1 MANKSRGTQ
10 RIIMVSN
17 RLPFSIEQTD
27 GRIEFRDSAG
37 GVATGLKSLLESM
50 PGVLPFE
57 PDYMWVG
64 WPGAT
69 VSDEHRDEVRSTARS
84 AFRSHPVFLSEE
96 DFDNFYQGFCN
107 KTIWPLFHYFPSNA
121 EYDESYWRQYQR
133 VNKVF
138 SDTLLKIIRQDDL
151 VWIHDYHLMLLPD
164 LLRKAAPKIR
174 IGFFLH
180 IPFPQFEIYRL
191 LPALWRREILD
202 GLLGADLIGFH
213 THDYAKYFL
222 GCVQRIL
229 GYKQKIADVILDRR
243 TVRVATYPMG
253 IDYQKFHEA
262 ARSAEVLKEI
272 ASFKEPFGDSKIILS
287 VDRQDYSK
295 GIIHRLQGFETLLEK
310 HPQWRGKVTFLMLVV
325 PSRIGIQDYEG
336 TKNHIEELVGR
347 INGKFGAINWSPI
360 IYQYRSV
367 PFETLVAWYAMSDVA
382 LVTPLRDGMNLV
394 GKEYIASRTD
404 KTGVLILS
412 EMAGSAKE
420 LTDAIMIN
428 PNHREEIAEA
438 LGQALAMPRHEQIER
453 NRFMQTKLRRHTVG
467 RWAMTFLE
475 EIFAMDPSLEGA
487 YVKPLDPA
495 SQTGLIQHYDR
506 SLNRLLMLDYDGTLV
521 PFASYPQLAKPNQQL
536 LNCLHRLGAN
546 PRNELV
552 LLSGRDKTTL
562 ENWFGALPIGLV
574 AEHGAWIRQYQQSWQ
589 TIKPLRDDWKT
600 ALFPILQSYTERV
613 PGSWIEEKEFS
624 VVWHYRVDDEERGML
639 AARELTDD
647 LIALT
652 ANIDVQV
659 VQGNKT
665 VEMRNAGVHKG
676 LASQIWL
683 LKNSFDFILAI
694 GDDLTDED
702 LFTVLPGRAYSIR
715 VGNRPTRA
723 RFHLQGPEEV
733 MQLLETLDAEYLKS
747 FLLKPEQAVTRHAPM
762 TAEAIGERGPNDES
776 GSFHRSLAR

>member
-1 MANKSRGTQ
+1 MANKSCGTQ
-10 RIIMVSN
+10 RIIVVSN

-27 GRIEFRDSAG
+27 GRIEFRDSPG
-37 GVATGLKSLLESM
+37 GVATGLKSLLDSI
-50 PGVLPFE
+50 PGALPFE

-64 WPGAT
+64 WPGTT
-69 VSDEHRDEVRSTARS
+69 VDDEHREQVRSTARS

-107 KTIWPLFHYFPSNA
+107 KTIWPLFHYFPSNT

-133 VNKVF
+133 VNQVF
-138 SDTLLKIIRQDDL
+138 CDTLLKIIRQDDL

-180 IPFPQFEIYRL
+180 IPFPQFEIFRL
-191 LPALWRREILD
+191 LPALWRREILN

-253 IDYQKFHEA
+253 IDFQKFHDA
-262 ARSAEVLKEI
+262 ARSAPVLKEI
-272 ASFKEPFGDSKIILS
+272 ARSKEAFGDTKIILS

-310 HPQWRGKVTFLMLVV
+310 HPQWRGKVTFLMVVV

-336 TKNHIEELVGR
+336 TKNHLEELVGR

-367 PFETLVAWYAMSDVA
+367 PFETLVALYAMSDVA

-394 GKEYIASRTD
+394 AKEYIASKTD

-420 LTDAIMIN
+420 LSDAITIN
-428 PNHREEIAEA
+428 PNHREDIARA

-467 RWAMTFLE
+467 RWATKFLG
-475 EIFAMDPSLEGA
+475 EIFAMDPSLEGSYA
-487 YVKPLDPA
+487 KPLDPA
-495 SQTGLIQHYDR
+495 SQTGMIQHYDR

-521 PFASYPQLAKPNQQL
+521 PFANYPQLAKPSRQL

-552 LLSGRDKTTL
+552 LLSGRDKAAL
-562 ENWFGALPIGLV
+562 ENWFGALPVGLV
-574 AEHGAWIRQYQQSWQ
+574 AEHGAWIKEYEKSWQ
-589 TIKPLRDDWKT
+589 IIKPLRADWKT
-600 ALFPILQSYTERV
+600 ILFPILQSYTDRV

-624 VVWHYRVDDEERGML
+624 VVWHYRVADEERGTL

-659 VQGNKT
+659 MQGNKT
-665 VEMRNAGVHKG
+665 VEVRNAGVHKG
-676 LASQIWL
+676 LASQRWL
-683 LKNSFDFILAI
+683 LKNPFDFILAI

-702 LFTVLPGRAYSIR
+702 MFTLLPGRAYSIR

-723 RFHLQGPEEV
+723 RFHLRGPDEV
-733 MQLLETLDAEYLKS
+733 LQLLESLIDGEYIEKFS
-747 FLLKPEQAVTRHAPM
+747 AQASAWPSHDTR
-762 TAEAIGERGPNDES
+762 
-776 GSFHRSLAR
+776 L

>member
-1 MANKSRGTQ
+1 MANESHGTQ
-10 RIIMVSN
+10 RIIVVSN
-17 RLPFSIEQTD
+17 RLPFSIEPTD
-27 GRIEFRDSAG
+27 GRIEFRDSPG
-37 GVATGLKSLLESM
+37 GVATGLKSLLDSM
-50 PGVLPFE
+50 PGALPFE
-57 PDYMWVG
+57 PDYLWVG

-69 VSDEHRDEVRSTARS
+69 VSDEHREQVRSRARLE
-84 AFRSHPVFLSEE
+84 FRSHPVFLCEQ

-133 VNKVF
+133 VNRVF
-138 SDTLLKIIRQDDL
+138 CDTLLTIIRQDDL

-180 IPFPQFEIYRL
+180 IPFPQFEIFRL

-222 GCVQRIL
+222 GCVQRIS
-229 GYKQKIADVILDRR
+229 GYKQKIGDVMLDRR
-243 TVRVATYPMG
+243 TVKVAAYPIG
-253 IDYQKFHEA
+253 IDCQKFYDA

-272 ASFKEPFGDSKIILS
+272 ARSKAAFGDTKIILS

-295 GIIHRLQGFETLLEK
+295 GIVHRLQGFETLLDK

-325 PSRIGIQDYEG
+325 PSRIGIQDYEA
-336 TKNHIEELVGR
+336 TKNHLEELVGR
-347 INGKFGAINWSPI
+347 INGKFGAIDWSPI

-367 PFETLVAWYAMSDVA
+367 PFETLVALYAMSDVA

-394 GKEYIASRTD
+394 AKEYIASRID

-420 LTDAIMIN
+420 LTDAIIIN

-438 LGQALAMPRHEQIER
+438 LEQALAMPRHEQIER
-453 NRFMQTKLRRHTVG
+453 NRSMQTKLRRHTVA
-467 RWAMTFLE
+467 RWATTFLE
-475 EIFAMDPSLEGA
+475 EIVAMEPSLEGA
-487 YVKPLDPA
+487 YAKPLDPP

-521 PFASYPQLAKPNQQL
+521 PFASYPQLAKPSRQL

-552 LLSGRDKTTL
+552 LLSGRDKATL
-562 ENWFGALPIGLV
+562 ENWFGSLPIGLV
-574 AEHGAWIRQYQQSWQ
+574 AEHGAWIREYQHSWQ
-589 TIKPLRDDWKT
+589 TIKPLRADWKT
-600 ALFPILQSYTERV
+600 TLFPILQSYADRV

-624 VVWHYRVDDEERGML
+624 VVWHYRVADEERGML

-665 VEMRNAGVHKG
+665 VEVRNAGVHKG

-683 LKNSFDFILAI
+683 LKNPCDFILAI

-702 LFTVLPGRAYSIR
+702 MFTVLPGRAYSIR

-723 RFHLQGPEEV
+723 RFHLRGPDDV
-733 MQLLETLDAEYLKS
+733 LQLLETLIDGECIEKFSA
-747 FLLKPEQAVTRHAPM
+747 HASTWQSDDP
-762 TAEAIGERGPNDES
+762 RP
-776 GSFHRSLAR
+776 

>member
-394 GKEYIASRTD
+394 AKEYIASRTD

-438 LGQALAMPRHEQIER
+438 LRQALAMPRHEQIER